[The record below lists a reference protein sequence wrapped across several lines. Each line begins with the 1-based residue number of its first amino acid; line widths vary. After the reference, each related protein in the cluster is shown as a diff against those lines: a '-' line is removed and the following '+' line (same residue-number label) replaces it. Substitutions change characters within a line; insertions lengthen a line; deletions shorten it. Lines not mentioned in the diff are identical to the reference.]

1 MQTNYLSPLSGFH
14 SSVPLPGGQDVPK
27 YLRLEEDE
35 DSVWG
40 DEWLHQ
46 RGGPRL
52 WLLTDYQKRK
62 FISNI
67 NRRKNIFCQVI
78 DQHKE
83 NFNPDIL
90 EDFIDM
96 FLLEVKVWTCNW
108 SSKYVVLL
116 LKWLFLVVL
125 SACNDE
131 VLPSLYWA
139 FSGVQK

>member
-1 MQTNYLSPLSGFH
+1 M
-14 SSVPLPGGQDVPK
+14 K
-27 YLRLEEDE
+27 
-35 DSVWG
+35 
-40 DEWLHQ
+40 
-46 RGGPRL
+46 
-52 WLLTDYQKRK
+52 
-62 FISNI
+62 
-67 NRRKNIFCQVI
+67 VI